1 MRNFRLFAPM
11 SLIVLA
17 NTFMLSGCVVD
28 REHVVEREHQ
38 PTEGY
43 YDREHHRWYH
53 ENAWVMCDD
62 RDPHCPS

>member
-28 REHVVEREHQ
+28 REAR
-38 PTEGY
+38 
-43 YDREHHRWYH
+43 RR
-53 ENAWVMCDD
+53 A
-62 RDPHCPS
+62 